1 MIVYNISEYETVVIL
16 DKYDKRRNISD
27 DIVTVFSDFIIN
39 SHQVFERANYV
50 VYIDGSEKKVMKDR
64 MDGVDYNL
72 YVDSL
77 LTNEKREKNLKI
89 LLHD

>member
-1 MIVYNISEYETVVIL
+1 MIVYKIDEWSTVVIL
-16 DKYDKRRNISD
+16 DKYDKRRDIPD

-39 SHQVFERANYV
+39 SHKVFQEANYV
-50 VYIDGSEKKVMKDR
+50 VYIDDSEKKVMKDR
-64 MDGVDYNL
+64 GDRDYDL

-77 LTNEKREKNLKI
+77 LTNKTREKNLKI